1 MSVNPVS
8 NDLYLPEKQVT
19 KPKKEL
25 DKDAFLRIMIEQL
38 KNQDP
43 TSPMDSD
50 KFISQMA
57 QFTMMEQLT
66 NMNSR
71 FEDLLQW
78 QQLNYG
84 SSLIG
89 RKVLLVDGEGTVT
102 GPVDKVQVTNGSV
115 KVVVG
120 GTAYD
125 INKIVSVEA

>member
-1 MSVNPVS
+1 M
-8 NDLYLPEKQVT
+8 YLPEKQVT